1 MKSRP
6 SPRATEPGHLPVVR
20 FSVRRTSLKSR
31 RRNRF
36 DAEVISP
43 NMILHRLRG
52 VNFFS
57 IPIISVFWFVCAS
70 LVCSRVNCG
79 NIFAAAEPTAVVTIA
94 GLTTRHDAKAV
105 RQIFS
110 SNEAAA
116 AKTSGEHAK
125 TPTIVIGFVG
135 GFVRRDN
142 AVHSPV
148 QIAVRLRSA
157 HLSGVHVEVFEN
169 R

>member
-6 SPRATEPGHLPVVR
+6 SPRATEPGHFPVVR
-20 FSVRRTSLKSR
+20 LSVRRTSLQSR

-36 DAEVISP
+36 DAEVISA
-43 NMILHRLRG
+43 NRMILHRLRG

-79 NIFAAAEPTAVVTIA
+79 NIFAATEPTAVVTIA

-105 RQIFS
+105 RQNFS

-125 TPTIVIGFVG
+125 TPTIVMRTVG
-135 GFVRRDN
+135 GFVRQDN

-148 QIAVRLRSA
+148 QNAVTLSRA
-157 HLSGVHVEVFEN
+157 QLSGVHVV
-169 R
+169 